1 MRLLLDT
8 HVLLWCL
15 EGSESLTNKTRK
27 LISSA
32 ELVYASAANVW
43 EIVIKI
49 ATGKLKLQI
58 DPQDLVQIIMESGF
72 EMLSIKPEHAL
83 KLLDLENFHRDPFDR
98 ILIAQSLVEPLHLVT
113 SDSVMAKYGGNI
125 IRVYR

>member
-15 EGSESLTNKTRK
+15 EGNDSLTDRARKT
-27 LISSA
+27 ISSA
-32 ELVYASAANVW
+32 DSVYASAVNVW

-49 ATGKLKLQI
+49 LTGKLQLQI
-58 DPQDLVQIIMESGF
+58 DPQDLVETITESGF
-72 EMLSIKPEHAL
+72 EMLAIKPEHAL
-83 KLLDLENFHRDPFDR
+83 KLLDLEDFNRDPFDR

-113 SDSVMAKYGGNI
+113 CDSVVAKYGGNI
-125 IRVYR
+125 IRV